1 MSGRDDVASFDQWQV
16 TINIVSVC
24 LVVDVKHDRWG
35 GAGEVSSETVWKYIF
50 RNRKRKYYW
59 ELWVA
64 KQPISLFLKD
74 WEDCVNYDWNNSD
87 DHWSWDPPSASYSTL
102 LFNSSSFHMINALIR
117 YNNKHPPTLL
127 PNTLVKPPQ
136 CLKFRFIKDFS
147 KPKPQFFSLYKVWEL
162 RWYCI
167 RCHHYCLLYYV
178 TVTLEI
184 LTTLSWR
191 SDKVF
196 INWSLMFWESL
207 DSRELWA

>member
-1 MSGRDDVASFDQWQV
+1 MFV
-16 TINIVSVC
+16 
-24 LVVDVKHDRWG
+24 VVDVKHERWG

-59 ELWVA
+59 KLWVA
-64 KQPISLFLKD
+64 KQHISLFLKD

-87 DHWSWDPPSASYSTL
+87 DHWSWDPLQLPIL
-102 LFNSSSFHMINALIR
+102 LFSSI
-117 YNNKHPPTLL
+117 LL
-127 PNTLVKPPQ
+127 PFKWSTHWSVTIINTPNPGILDKSTH